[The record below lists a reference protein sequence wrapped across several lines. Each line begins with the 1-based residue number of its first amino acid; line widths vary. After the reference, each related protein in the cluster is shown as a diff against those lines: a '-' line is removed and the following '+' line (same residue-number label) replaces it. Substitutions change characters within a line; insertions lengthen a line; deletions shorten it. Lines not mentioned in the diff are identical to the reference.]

1 MIKGLMTRD
10 LLMIIHGGKTVL
22 PKRKGFVPNLK
33 KVSRE
38 EAPPPQKKKKKKDNC
53 PMSESLFK
61 MVQER
66 DPQFYKCLVEGVDL
80 RSIAAWLMD
89 IREDPGFDRMRSWAG
104 AELK

>member
-1 MIKGLMTRD
+1 M
-10 LLMIIHGGKTVL
+10 
-22 PKRKGFVPNLK
+22 RK
-33 KVSRE
+33 S
-38 EAPPPQKKKKKKDNC
+38 PPPKKKKDNC
-53 PMSESLFK
+53 LISESLFNLK

-89 IREDPGFDRMRSWAG
+89 IREDSGFDRMRSWAG